1 MDEKRCGQINIYQ
14 FYLKFLRKEFV
25 MQVKYFTDI
34 TQQIIKDEIIMA
46 RSQHYIIKQIR
57 HRNEITHSQHKP
69 IHQECGTAPGAV
81 RPNDPRR
88 LTLYLP

>member
-14 FYLKFLRKEFV
+14 FYLELLRKEFV

-34 TQQIIKDEIIMA
+34 TQQIIKDEISVS

-69 IHQECGTAPGAV
+69 YTKNAEQHPAQFVQMIPEG
-81 RPNDPRR
+81 
-88 LTLYLP
+88 

>member
-57 HRNEITHSQHKP
+57 HRNEITHSQHKSYTKNAEQHP
-69 IHQECGTAPGAV
+69 AQFVQMIPEG
-81 RPNDPRR
+81 
-88 LTLYLP
+88 